1 MCTDENTKCYFSSQ
15 YFSSTIAVVLI
26 TLLPKA
32 LIKLP
37 PCFPWSGSAAVIDK
51 EGKIWNGSLVS
62 TAPRY
67 RTEKESSQFCWTAE
81 LLPSTKYHQ
90 MIWRQVFVTQLLLK
104 GKIIYGIY
112 TFCLLFLLWA
122 SLGDWRILYIC
133 KGMLHWCWVKR
144 QKGKQ
149 TQFNIVIWHRDCTAF
164 LWHPKS
170 LCPLSI
176 LVTPDC
182 QTEIMHI
189 FLFSHCL
196 SAENHWYLWWIHHK
210 TTFSNILS
218 KYECFQQFPC
228 LLPW

>member
-1 MCTDENTKCYFSSQ
+1 MGAWFLQHQDTEQKKSPSSSFVEPLNFYPVQSITK
-15 YFSSTIAVVLI
+15 
-26 TLLPKA
+26 
-32 LIKLP
+32 
-37 PCFPWSGSAAVIDK
+37 WSG
-51 EGKIWNGSLVS
+51 
-62 TAPRY
+62 
-67 RTEKESSQFCWTAE
+67 
-81 LLPSTKYHQ
+81 
-90 MIWRQVFVTQLLLK
+90 QVFVTQLLLK

>member
-1 MCTDENTKCYFSSQ
+1 MGAWFLQHQDTEQKKSPSSSFVEPLNFYPVQSITKW
-15 YFSSTIAVVLI
+15 
-26 TLLPKA
+26 P
-32 LIKLP
+32 
-37 PCFPWSGSAAVIDK
+37 G
-51 EGKIWNGSLVS
+51 
-62 TAPRY
+62 R
-67 RTEKESSQFCWTAE
+67 
-81 LLPSTKYHQ
+81 
-90 MIWRQVFVTQLLLK
+90 VFVTQLLLK

-170 LCPLSI
+170 LCPLFI